1 MLEPGKYNTQRN
13 NVLEHLESG
22 REITPL
28 DALEQYGCFR
38 LAAVIWNLRDEGYK
52 ISTKTVTSR
61 YGKKFASYKLKDELV
76 LSSQK

>member
-1 MLEPGKYNTQRN
+1 MLKLREIHTQKN
-13 NVLEHLESG
+13 NVLKHLESG

-52 ISTKTVTSR
+52 IATKTVSNK
-61 YGKKFASYKLKDELV
+61 YGKTFASYKLKDV
-76 LSSQK
+76 STVSK

>member
-1 MLEPGKYNTQRN
+1 MLSPGKYNTQRK
-13 NVLEHLESG
+13 NVLKHLESG

-52 ISTKTVTSR
+52 IATKTVSNK
-61 YGKKFASYKLKDELV
+61 YGKTFASYKLKDV
-76 LSSQK
+76 STVSK